1 MLIETS
7 HPNLIHCC
15 DLLDELLTSLT
26 RLCFS
31 SNLLAL
37 QPHLILLYFNGNE
50 YDTQKIFSIKLDN
63 VPVMEKVLCSPHY
76 ERSGWPQ
83 ELLHRQPLLHCWQ
96 ILSGFLSSHWKTLP
110 HHQVE
115 VICQLTLPGKD
126 NHNQWKQTPLFMHW
140 LAMMMYL
147 HVSFFIQR
155 FVENNAMQQSL
166 LIAWGRWIFQLCQ

>member
-7 HPNLIHCC
+7 HPNLLHCC
-15 DLLDELLTSLT
+15 DLLDELLMSLTSLFYLQLACPST
-26 RLCFS
+26 TF
-31 SNLLAL
+31 NFTLLL
-37 QPHLILLYFNGNE
+37 WQWIWHTKEFFQL
-50 YDTQKIFSIKLDN
+50 KLDN

-83 ELLHRQPLLHCWQ
+83 ELLHWQPLLHCWQ

-126 NHNQWKQTPLFMHW
+126 NHNLWKQIPLFMHW
-140 LAMMMYL
+140 FAMMMYL
-147 HVSFFIQR
+147 SFSIQR

-166 LIAWGRWIFQLCQ
+166 LIAWGTWIFQLCW